1 MLAYLLVLGDAALQ
15 ALQLGVADLTE
26 LELRHGDHAL
36 ALRDQLTAVAHKMA
50 VGAGERLQDL
60 QGETRLG
67 VNIFFFFLLNSMK
80 LATIQ
85 K

>member
-1 MLAYLLVLGDAALQ
+1 VLAYLLVLGDAALQ

-36 ALRDQLTAVAHKMA
+36 ALRDQQIAVAHKMA
-50 VGAGERLQDL
+50 VGTGERLQDL

-67 VNIFFFFLLNSMK
+67 VNIFFFFLLNSM
-80 LATIQ
+80 
-85 K
+85 